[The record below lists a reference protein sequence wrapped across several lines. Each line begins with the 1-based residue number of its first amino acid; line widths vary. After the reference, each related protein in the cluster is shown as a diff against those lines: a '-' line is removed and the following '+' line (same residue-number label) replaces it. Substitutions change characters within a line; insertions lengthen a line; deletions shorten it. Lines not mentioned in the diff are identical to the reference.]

1 MILLK
6 CDHITVKNSC
16 ECQNCEPSVQR
27 YFVSRLNIFI
37 EKVETKKSI
46 LCAQWSYGWYY
57 IKMCWLCP
65 IIHGAQY
72 DECTKR
78 SK

>member
-6 CDHITVKNSC
+6 SDHITVKNSC

-46 LCAQWSYGWYY
+46 LCAQ
-57 IKMCWLCP
+57 
-65 IIHGAQY
+65 
-72 DECTKR
+72 
-78 SK
+78 

>member
-6 CDHITVKNSC
+6 SDHITVKNSC

-27 YFVSRLNIFI
+27 YFVSLLNIFI

-46 LCAQWSYGWYY
+46 LCA
-57 IKMCWLCP
+57 LNDHTAD
-65 IIHGAQY
+65 IISNCA
-72 DECTKR
+72 DCAL
-78 SK
+78 

>member
-27 YFVSRLNIFI
+27 YFLSLLNIFI

-46 LCAQWSYGWYY
+46 DHTADIISNCAD
-57 IKMCWLCP
+57 CAL
-65 IIHGAQY
+65 
-72 DECTKR
+72 
-78 SK
+78 